1 MKANVVLGV
10 LFVCASF
17 QLSRSEK
24 CPGNPPHKCTILG
37 YEVWNEETGE
47 VVQCMGMGA
56 VPQCL
61 DPPMNVA
68 GNPIT
73 TVANSPVIRNSES
86 ACAPATCVNKEAN
99 VLYPHPECNCQK
111 YYVCRN
117 PVLGGSDLILY
128 QYTCFGNEVFNPNTG
143 TCTSPGTYI
152 CPTTTPPA
160 TTIITDSTPK
170 PTTTTTTTPTTTTTT
185 PTTTTTTPTTTT
197 TTPTTTTTTP
207 TTTTTTPTTTTTTP
221 TPTTTTTTTP
231 CNPSPATCV
240 NKEANVLYPHP
251 ECNCQKYYVC
261 RNPVLGGS
269 DLILYQYTCFGNEV
283 FNPNTGTCTSP
294 GTYIC
299 P

>member
-1 MKANVVLGV
+1 MEARVLLWLLV
-10 LFVCASF
+10 ASAAIY
-17 QLSRSEK
+17 LGKCVE
-24 CPGNPPHKCTILG
+24 CPGEYKTCTGSG
-37 YEVWNEETGE
+37 YQVWNEETGE
-47 VVQCMGMGA
+47 AVICLGMGTQPECPA
-56 VPQCL
+56 SPI
-61 DPPMNVA
+61 DKD
-68 GNPIT
+68 GNPLT
-73 TVANSPVIRNSES
+73 LSS
-86 ACAPATCVNKEAN
+86 
-99 VLYPHPECNCQK
+99 
-111 YYVCRN
+111 
-117 PVLGGSDLILY
+117 
-128 QYTCFGNEVFNPNTG
+128 
-143 TCTSPGTYI
+143 
-152 CPTTTPPA
+152 
-160 TTIITDSTPK
+160 
-170 PTTTTTTTPTTTTTT
+170 TTTTSITTTTT

-261 RNPVLGGS
+261 RYPVLGGS